1 MIRVCKR
8 KYEYEINEIREE
20 FEKVKVLLVR
30 KSLPL
35 YFLLSTTRIIYVDK
49 EGKDL
54 FTEYY
59 AQTDG
64 FTIYLY
70 KQWKDLP
77 VEQKAGVIIHELL
90 HILLR
95 HPERGMELQR
105 RYGLQYHL
113 IINLAMD
120 AKVNLYINKLFNQ
133 DLLKKWEKELGLT
146 EEEIEKL
153 SIEEIVEKLL
163 EKVKQN
169 QKSPP
174 IEESSEGLH
183 SPQTVPS
190 AGSGNI
196 NKDTSASSNTSQ
208 TPIQPPIPLNNGAD
222 VIPLDQKKEEEGIE
236 LNKGKRKPEDIKK
249 AKEELEKKIIE
260 SLLKAKMARAQ
271 GFAIFDRI
279 LDELLKPKVNWRIL
293 LRKALYDGIIAKT
306 VLNTWLKPNRRL
318 PDIVP
323 GYKILS
329 VGDIW
334 AFIDVS
340 GSISD
345 QEFKQFLSEVAEI
358 TKSGGKVHLITW
370 DTDVTGHYVIKS
382 KYQMINIKFKGGGGT
397 TFAPVFKK
405 FIKSI
410 KHDDMIVILTDG
422 HWFDLEKAIKL
433 LKPFKD
439 KVIIC
444 TTDAEIPVGKNIKI
458 RL

>member
-1 MIRVCKR
+1 MNIEV
-8 KYEYEINEIREE
+8 INEIKDE

-35 YFLLSTTRIIYVDK
+35 YFLLANTRIIYVDR

-54 FTEYY
+54 FSEYY

-64 FTIYLY
+64 FTIYLF
-70 KQWKDLP
+70 KQWKNLP

-105 RYGLQYHL
+105 RYGPQSHL

-120 AKVNLYINKLFNQ
+120 AKVNLYINKLFNK
-133 DLLKKWEKELGLT
+133 DLLKRWEKELEIS
-146 EEEIEKL
+146 EEEIERL

-163 EKVKQN
+163 EKAKQN
-169 QKSPP
+169 QEPL
-174 IEESSEGLH
+174 IEGSGEGLH

-196 NKDTSASSNTSQ
+196 NKDTSASPNTSQ
-208 TPIQPPIPLNNGAD
+208 TPIQPPIPLDNGAD
-222 VIPLDQKKEEEGIE
+222 VIPLDQPLDQKEEEGIE
-236 LNKGKRKPEDIKK
+236 LNKGKRKPEDIEK
-249 AKEELEKKIIE
+249 AKEELEKKIVE
-260 SLLKAKMARAQ
+260 SLLKAKMAGAQ
-271 GFAIFDRI
+271 GSAIFDRI
-279 LDELLKPKVNWRIL
+279 LDELLKPKINWKVL
-293 LRKALYDGIIAKT
+293 LRKALYDGIIAKS
-306 VLNTWLKPNRRL
+306 VINTWLKPNRRL

-323 GYKILS
+323 GCKILS
-329 VGDIW
+329 VSDVW
-334 AFIDVS
+334 AFVDVS
-340 GSISD
+340 GSISN

-358 TKSGGKVHLITW
+358 TKYGGKVHLITW
-370 DTDVTGHYVIKS
+370 DTDVTGHYIIKT
-382 KYQMINIKFKGGGGT
+382 KYQMINVKFKGGGGT

-410 KHDDMIVILTDG
+410 KPDDMIVILTDG
-422 HWFDLEKAIKL
+422 HWFDMEEATKL
-433 LKPFKD
+433 LEPFKD

-444 TTDAEIPVGKNIKI
+444 TTDVEIPVGKNIKI